1 MERSNINNLEN
12 RRQDIPGVQLLNT
25 GNTGNSLNI
34 RGIGSGSE
42 NPAFEQ
48 SVATFVDD
56 TYIGRGKML
65 SFTFMDLE
73 RIEVLKGPQT
83 TYFGNN
89 AISSAIHIITK
100 IPDFEFGGRARVR
113 YGYYGAFSA
122 AAAVTIPISA
132 GRAVRIVGQPSGR
145 TGRVRNYC

>member
-1 MERSNINNLEN
+1 MRISDWSSDVCSSDLLEN
-12 RRQDIPGVQLLNT
+12 IGQDIPGVQLLNT

-65 SFTFMDLE
+65 SSTFMDLE
-73 RIEVLKGPQT
+73 RIEVLKGPPT

-89 AISSAIHIITK
+89 AISGALNIITK
-100 IPDFEFGGRARVR
+100 IPDFDFVCRSLVL
-113 YGYYGAFSA
+113 YGSYGAFAPYAS
-122 AAAVTIPISA
+122 VTLPFSH
-132 GRAVRIVGQPSGR
+132 SL
-145 TGRVRNYC
+145 

>member
-1 MERSNINNLEN
+1 MRISDWSSDVCSSDLLEN
-12 RRQDIPGVQLLNT
+12 IGQDIPGVQLLNT

-65 SFTFMDLE
+65 SSTFMDLE

-89 AISSAIHIITK
+89 AISGDRKSTRLNSSH
-100 IPDFEFGGRARVR
+100 
-113 YGYYGAFSA
+113 
-122 AAAVTIPISA
+122 
-132 GRAVRIVGQPSGR
+132 
-145 TGRVRNYC
+145 

>member
-1 MERSNINNLEN
+1 MRISDWSSDVCSSDL
-12 RRQDIPGVQLLNT
+12 IPGVQLLNT

-65 SFTFMDLE
+65 SSTFMDLE

-89 AISSAIHIITK
+89 AISGALNIITK
-100 IPDFEFGGRARVR
+100 IPDFRSEEHTSELQSLMRIS
-113 YGYYGAFSA
+113 Y
-122 AAAVTIPISA
+122 AVFCLKQKNNQNHNSQCLYISTS
-132 GRAVRIVGQPSGR
+132 ILN
-145 TGRVRNYC
+145 TYNIK